1 MANYTPNYNLVIPQ
15 PGDNVLADIILIGNS
30 NTIIDTQIKSLHD
43 QDIVLQSEITNNYT
57 TLDIKIDTQDNIIN
71 NRIDNLVLHAAPLPE
86 VAAQE
91 VYDSRFSS
99 VYNITFT
106 VLTDRITN
114 VEQNVVDLT
123 DYVDTTISDA
133 LLAMQAQI
141 DDLKT
146 LIFCGGIG

>member
-15 PGDNVLADIILIGNS
+15 PGDNVLADIVLIGNS

-57 TLDIKIDTQDNIIN
+57 ILDTKIDTQDNIIN
-71 NRIDNLVLHAAPLPE
+71 NRIDNIILTAAPLPA

-91 VYDSRFSS
+91 VMDSRFSP

-114 VEQNVVDLT
+114 VEQNVVDLI

>member
-15 PGDNVLADIILIGNS
+15 PGDNVLADIVLIGNS

-43 QDIVLQSEITNNYT
+43 QDIVLQSEIANNYT
-57 TLDIKIDTQDNIIN
+57 TLDTKIDTQDNIIN
-71 NRIDNLVLHAAPLPE
+71 NRIDNIILNAAPLPA

-91 VYDSRFSS
+91 VMDSRYSP